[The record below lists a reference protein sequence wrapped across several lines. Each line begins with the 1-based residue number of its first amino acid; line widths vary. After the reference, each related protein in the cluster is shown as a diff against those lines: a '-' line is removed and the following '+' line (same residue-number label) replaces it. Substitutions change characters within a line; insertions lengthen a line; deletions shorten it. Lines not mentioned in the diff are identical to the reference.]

1 MNLES
6 ESVIQA
12 GTHTGDDPINT
23 RIAHRIVVADDD
35 RNLRA
40 LIEDLLTE
48 AGYEVATASD
58 GVEALAA
65 VEQAVPA
72 LMLLDMRMPRMD
84 GLTVL
89 DHLRQ
94 SGRTFPV
101 VVITAQPDA
110 GEAALARGAVRVLLK
125 PVSLDV
131 LLDAVQS
138 AVA

>member
-1 MNLES
+1 M
-6 ESVIQA
+6 VQA
-12 GTHTGDDPINT
+12 GITGDEAINT

-35 RNLRA
+35 KNLRA
-40 LIEDLLTE
+40 VIEELLTD
-48 AGYEVATASD
+48 AGYEVVAASD

-65 VEQAVPA
+65 VEHTAPA

-89 DHLRQ
+89 DHLRR

-110 GEAALARGAVRVLLK
+110 GEAALARGAVRVLIK

-131 LLDAVQS
+131 LLDAVQA

>member
-1 MNLES
+1 M
-6 ESVIQA
+6 IQA
-12 GTHTGDDPINT
+12 GSTGDEPINT
-23 RIAHRIVVADDD
+23 RIAHRIVLADDD

-40 LIEDLLTE
+40 LIEDLLID
-48 AGYEVATASD
+48 AGYEVATAND

-65 VEQAVPA
+65 VEHAVPA

-84 GLTVL
+84 GLAVL

-110 GEAALARGAVRVLLK
+110 GEAALARGAVRVLIK
-125 PVSLDV
+125 PVSPDV
-131 LLDAVQS
+131 LLDAVRS